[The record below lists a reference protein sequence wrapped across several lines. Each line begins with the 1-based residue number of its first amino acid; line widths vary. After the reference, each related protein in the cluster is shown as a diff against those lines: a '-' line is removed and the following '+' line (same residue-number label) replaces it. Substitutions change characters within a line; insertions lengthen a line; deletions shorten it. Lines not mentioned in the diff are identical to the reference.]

1 MARSPF
7 IDRVIRV
14 VQEGGERAI
23 QRALADTAKQELSR
37 VLVGASPDTYEQWI
51 DGQAGAA
58 IDQIKAHGVA
68 YFEFS
73 YLRTIIAF
81 AAAQLRELSP
91 EDFVHPDQRVFRES
105 HILFC
110 DGREVGTLTEGG
122 DTAFINRLPPRS
134 EFVIT
139 NAQPYAGKIERG
151 QSDQAPDGVFRLAA
165 STVSRR
171 YGSIVTSRFL
181 WLRMEGLE
189 EALGYPAIAIQ
200 AR

>member
-7 IDRVIRV
+7 IDRAIRV
-14 VQEGGERAI
+14 MRQGAEDVV
-23 QRALADTAKQELSR
+23 QRALVDTVKTELSR
-37 VLVGASPDTYEQWI
+37 VLTSARPDTFEQWI
-51 DGQAGAA
+51 DGRPNAA
-58 IDQIKAHGVA
+58 IEQIKAHGVA

-73 YLRTIIAF
+73 YIRTIIGF

-105 HILFC
+105 HLLFC

-122 DTAFINRLPPRS
+122 DTSFIDRLSPRS

-139 NAQPYAGKIERG
+139 NSQPYAGKIERG
-151 QSDQAPDGVFRLAA
+151 QSDQAPNGVFRLAA

-181 WLRMEGLE
+181 WLRMEGLD
-189 EALGYPAIAIQ
+189 EAQGYPAIAIQ